1 MDLDLECQHQVVKK
15 YSSEEGKKEEKSYL
29 PKKIHSLK
37 KRVEFLNLRN
47 ECKTFHGKLVI
58 LNITLY
64 NEKIKYGITVT
75 KKIGNAV
82 KRNYLKRVFR
92 NIINKNSKK
101 ISKPVAFEVIPKKN
115 ILKHSFSDIEKDVI
129 KLLEDFF
136 K

>member
-15 YSSEEGKKEEKSYL
+15 YSSEEGKKEEKYYL

-37 KRVEFLNLRN
+37 KRFEFLNLRN
-47 ECKTFHGKLVI
+47 DCKTFHGKLVI
-58 LNITLY
+58 LNITHDI
-64 NEKIKYGITVT
+64 NGIKYGITVT
-75 KKIGNAV
+75 KRIGNAV

-92 NIINKNSKK
+92 YIISKNSKK
-101 ISKPVAFEVIPKKN
+101 IIKPVIFEVIPKKN

-129 KLLEDFF
+129 KLLEGFF